1 MKLLHAAD
9 LHIDSP
15 MRGLVRYERAPVEQM
30 RGATRAAVEN
40 LVDLALKEQVTAVLL
55 AGDVYDGTWRDVNTG
70 LFFTGQM
77 ARLQEA
83 DIPVFM
89 ISGNHDAENKMTMEL
104 PLPGN
109 VHRFDSGSPG
119 TKVREDLGLAVHGE
133 SFARGAVPHNLAE
146 GYPSA
151 RSGLFNVGLLHTS
164 LNGRPG
170 HDRYAPCTVEQLANH
185 GYQYWALGHVHH
197 RAVEHSDGPY
207 VVFPGNT
214 QGRDAGETGP
224 KGCTLVTVEDLQV
237 LGSPEHHDL
246 DSSARWHEVRVDM
259 ADVEDLADACVQVEE
274 QLTSQV
280 VDRAQPGQANAVRVV
295 AFGPSEAH
303 TALVRGREDF
313 TNAVRRIGQEHP
325 SVWIEK
331 VRVETDHPREWVDP
345 EQVADIV
352 AGVRQEGERLLADP
366 EQVRGIVD
374 ATRIRTKLHTDL
386 RGLFTEDGW
395 TGRMSGEAVELLTAL
410 LEEKR

>member
-1 MKLLHAAD
+1 MKKRKCNC
-9 LHIDSP
+9 S
-15 MRGLVRYERAPVEQM
+15 
-30 RGATRAAVEN
+30 T
-40 LVDLALKEQVTAVLL
+40 
-55 AGDVYDGTWRDVNTG
+55 
-70 LFFTGQM
+70 
-77 ARLQEA
+77 
-83 DIPVFM
+83 
-89 ISGNHDAENKMTMEL
+89 
-104 PLPGN
+104 GN

-197 RAVEHSDGPY
+197 RAIEHSDGPY

-352 AGVRQEGERLLADP
+352 AGARAEALRVVLAPASEAFAEGHDTLVDGHGAASYSHQASLGATILA
-366 EQVRGIVD
+366 
-374 ATRIRTKLHTDL
+374 
-386 RGLFTEDGW
+386 
-395 TGRMSGEAVELLTAL
+395 TAASPGPHDSD
-410 LEEKR
+410 RPAQRPP

>member
-1 MKLLHAAD
+1 PGQEPGRVGRAPGPDVEAL
-9 LHIDSP
+9 
-15 MRGLVRYERAPVEQM
+15 APVES
-30 RGATRAAVEN
+30 
-40 LVDLALKEQVTAVLL
+40 
-55 AGDVYDGTWRDVNTG
+55 AGDGGLCVPGRVPSAGAGPPPALFGPGGLVVQRDRAPAACAVQSRARSRARVG
-70 LFFTGQM
+70 LVGVQTHPPNAGS
-77 ARLQEA
+77 A
-83 DIPVFM
+83 V
-89 ISGNHDAENKMTMEL
+89 
-104 PLPGN
+104 PLPQTGAVGIMKKRKCNCSTGN

-197 RAVEHSDGPY
+197 RAIEHSDGPY

-331 VRVETDHPREWVDP
+331 V
-345 EQVADIV
+345 
-352 AGVRQEGERLLADP
+352 
-366 EQVRGIVD
+366 
-374 ATRIRTKLHTDL
+374 
-386 RGLFTEDGW
+386 
-395 TGRMSGEAVELLTAL
+395 
-410 LEEKR
+410 